1 MPDCH
6 FEAILPSW
14 LKEFFAE
21 HSEALLSDSERM
33 KFAIEL
39 ARQNVINGTG
49 GPFGAAVFERSSG
62 NLVAVGVNLVVQSN
76 CSHAHAE
83 MLALAIA
90 EHRLSSYT
98 LNQPGFPGYELVSSS
113 EPCAMCF
120 GAIIWSGVTR
130 LVCGASTI
138 DAKHAG
144 FDEGAKPEKWIAELE
159 NRGIEVATGICRNKA
174 CAVLQLYLDNG
185 GVVYNGRAR

>member
-90 EHRLSSYT
+90 EHRHV
-98 LNQPGFPGYELVSSS
+98 ELAPLDV
-113 EPCAMCF
+113 F
-120 GAIIWSGVTR
+120 LDKRIH
-130 LVCGASTI
+130 LVFHYHML
-138 DAKHAG
+138 DALPDHIKCKT
-144 FDEGAKPEKWIAELE
+144 KPF
-159 NRGIEVATGICRNKA
+159 
-174 CAVLQLYLDNG
+174 
-185 GVVYNGRAR
+185 